1 MKISFITTVLNEEN
15 TISEFLDSLSN
26 QTKKPDEIIIVD
38 GGSSDR
44 TFTEIKNHPFGKLR
58 TRKSKIKNKIEFKF
72 LVKKGNRS
80 VGRNEAVKN
89 ARGELILCSDAGCM
103 LDKNW
108 IKEIIAPFGDHKID
122 VVAGYY
128 RGMAK
133 NAFEKALL
141 PYVLVMEDKLN
152 SDNFLPS
159 ARSIAFKKNIWEKVG
174 GFDERF
180 SNNEDF
186 VFAKKLR
193 KTGAKISFAKKA
205 IVFWK
210 PRKNLKEAFVMFYRF
225 AKGDSEAGIIRP
237 KVIAILVRYLIVF
250 LFLFLFLFTHS
261 LSLIIIIAFL
271 FINYVLWAG
280 FKNYRYVDNKMSI
293 FYLIILQFLS
303 DLAVIMG
310 TFSGLFGKVEKV
322 KMIEL

>member
-15 TISEFLDSLSN
+15 TIIEFLESLNN

-38 GGSSDR
+38 GKSTDKTLDR
-44 TFTEIKNHPFGKLR
+44 IKNYESRIKDKKRIAFKL
-58 TRKSKIKNKIEFKF
+58 I
-72 LVKKGNRS
+72 VKKGNRS

-89 ARGELILCSDAGCM
+89 AKNELILCSDAGCV

-108 IKEIIAPFGDHKID
+108 IKEIVSPFSDPKID

-128 RGMAK
+128 RGIAK
-133 NAFEKALL
+133 NAFEKALV
-141 PYVLVMEDKLN
+141 PYVLVMEDRLN
-152 SDNFLPS
+152 PDNFLPA
-159 ARSIAFKKNIWEKVG
+159 ARSIAFKKNIWKKIR

-180 SNNEDF
+180 DNNEDF

-193 KTGAKISFAKKA
+193 KIGAKISFAKKA
-205 IVFWK
+205 IAYWK

-225 AKGDSEAGIIRP
+225 AKGDSESGIVRL
-237 KVIAILVRYLIVF
+237 KVIAILIRYLIGILF
-250 LFLFLFLFTHS
+250 FLLFLITHS
-261 LSLIIIIAFL
+261 PFLIILMAVL
-271 FINYVLWAG
+271 FFSYVLWAG
-280 FKNYRYVDNKMSI
+280 FKNYKYVDNKLSV

-303 DLAVIMG
+303 DLAVIIG
-310 TFSGLFGKVEKV
+310 TFKGLFEKVGKV